1 MKLKSRLSQ
10 LQSQAGGS
18 VATKLN
24 EGTGDELRQRLARLR
39 PEHRSVQLSNARPGM
54 SEQALAQQ
62 LGGKVIAEGLV
73 HIRRQIP
80 LSGRCGAVTL
90 NDLEQQPRLP
100 GETQDDARPGIY
112 FDTETTGLSG
122 GSGTLAFLIGS
133 ARLSPGTVELQQLLL
148 TRFAA
153 EPALLSAFANTLTT
167 EDRLISYNGKSY
179 DLPLLLT
186 RYRMQALTQPFTD
199 MPHLDLLHPVRR
211 LLGRC
216 WPDCRL
222 ITLEQ
227 RLLGLRRY
235 NDLPGAEAPA
245 AWFDYVRQGHGERLI
260 QVVEHNRQDIISLVL
275 AHRMLVKA
283 IERPTSYGVDLTALA
298 RWQMQT
304 DPEAARYLL
313 QSHSN
318 ELDDEAKRL
327 LGRLARRDGDWQQA
341 VEIWQELATR
351 GCTES
356 LERLAKFHEHVSKD
370 LISAQ
375 QYCTLLP
382 SDTRHQQRQQ
392 RISKKLSAQQNSL
405 FEV

>member
-24 EGTGDELRQRLARLR
+24 EGTGDELRQRLALLR